1 METTRINEVWN
12 YLWINRDG
20 TLNKNI
26 AQTAGIISG
35 VLECVVSGIRKFVQ
49 TSAQRLLRTVAFKK
63 IS

>member
-1 METTRINEVWN
+1 M
-12 YLWINRDG
+12 WINRDG

-49 TSAQRLLRTVAFKK
+49 TGAQRLLRTVAFKK